1 MDEEKKEAQRQR
13 FAYREQENK
22 KEFIRIVN
30 LTKETFAKYGWAKYV
45 ATDEDGKIYAYSD
58 RPGMKYDR
66 NWATGGF
73 FKVKCITTDQALSLC
88 GRVPEWN
95 DMYPTP
101 VKR

>member
-1 MDEEKKEAQRQR
+1 MSG
-13 FAYREQENK
+13 
-22 KEFIRIVN
+22 
-30 LTKETFAKYGWAKYV
+30 LSGWD
-45 ATDEDGKIYAYSD
+45 TDEDGKIYAYSD

-73 FKVKCITTDQALSLC
+73 FKVKCITTDQALSIC